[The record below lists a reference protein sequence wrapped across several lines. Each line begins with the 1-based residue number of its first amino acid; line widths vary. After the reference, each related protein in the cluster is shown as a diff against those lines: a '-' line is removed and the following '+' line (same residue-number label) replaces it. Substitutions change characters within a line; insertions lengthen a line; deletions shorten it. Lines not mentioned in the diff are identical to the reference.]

1 MYGYGGYQPTYYTPG
16 QAMPGQL
23 EQLRMN
29 QQPNQQMMQQQT
41 RPQSPMIWV
50 QGEAGAKSYMVAAG
64 NTVALWDSEQQTIYL
79 KSCDQM
85 GMPSMRYLD
94 YTERTAP
101 KPPTAPPAAA
111 PGQEYATR
119 AELQAL
125 EAKIEAI
132 SAPKSRAK
140 KEAVTDE
147 SAV

>member
-1 MYGYGGYQPTYYTPG
+1 
-16 QAMPGQL
+16 
-23 EQLRMN
+23 
-29 QQPNQQMMQQQT
+29 
-41 RPQSPMIWV
+41 
-50 QGEAGAKSYMVAAG
+50 
-64 NTVALWDSEQQTIYL
+64 
-79 KSCDQM
+79 
-85 GMPSMRYLD
+85 MRYLD

-125 EAKIEAI
+125 EAKIEAM

>member
-1 MYGYGGYQPTYYTPG
+1 
-16 QAMPGQL
+16 
-23 EQLRMN
+23 
-29 QQPNQQMMQQQT
+29 
-41 RPQSPMIWV
+41 MIWV

-85 GMPSMRYLD
+85 GMPSMRCLD

-111 PGQEYATR
+111 PVQEYATR

-125 EAKIEAI
+125 EAKIEAM
-132 SAPKSRAK
+132 SAPKSRTK